1 MLEVRKVVN
10 KFFPDKLSFLVLTA
24 ACSVILISM
33 GLRQTFGLF
42 FSAFENSLGV
52 TRTEFGLAIGI
63 QMLFWG
69 MFAPIFGLLA
79 DKFGGNKAV
88 FLGFVIFGLGIFM
101 LYSGP
106 NTGIFFQLAL
116 GVLIGIA
123 LGATAIGVPVSEVGK
138 HFPNET
144 RTIATG
150 IVTAAASIG
159 YFLSPLL
166 TKYSLVNYDWE
177 QTLKYFMIFIVFGLI
192 TSLFLLPAK
201 SLINSSQAD
210 REQTFFSAI
219 KEAFSHKGYVLLVLG
234 FFVCGFQITLVGTHI
249 PGYMQERGM
258 SGWPATIILAL
269 IGFFNIFG
277 TLGMGYLGTKY
288 KKKNLLSILYSLRAV
303 SICVFI
309 FSPPSMINS
318 IIFGVTFGLLWLS
331 TVPPTNGIVAQIFGT
346 KYLSTLF
353 GIVFLCHQFGAF
365 AGAFLGGYFFDV
377 FGSYD
382 YAWYMAIALS
392 IFATAVH
399 YPIDEKKL
407 IRHTVAN

>member
-1 MLEVRKVVN
+1 MFKFIPN
-10 KFFPDKLSFLVLTA
+10 KLALIVLLS

-42 FSAFENSLGV
+42 FEVFENGLGV

-69 MFAPIFGLLA
+69 IFAPIFGVLA

-88 FLGFVIFGLGIFM
+88 FLGFLIFAFGIYM

-106 NTGIFFQLAL
+106 NTGIYFQLAL

-166 TKYSLVNYDWE
+166 TKYSLVQFDWE
-177 QTLKYFMIFIVFGLI
+177 NTLRYFLIFIAFGLVA
-192 TSLFLLPAK
+192 SLFLFPAK
-201 SLINSSQAD
+201 TVISSSQAD
-210 REQTFFSAI
+210 RDQKFISAL
-219 KEAFSHKGYVLLVLG
+219 KEAFSHRGYVLLVLG

-249 PGYMQERGM
+249 PGYMQDRGM
-258 SGWPATIILAL
+258 AGWSATIILAL

-288 KKKNLLSILYSLRAV
+288 KKKNLLCLLYALRAI
-303 SICVFI
+303 SICIFI
-309 FSPPSMINS
+309 FSPPSIFNS

-365 AGAFLGGYFFDV
+365 AGAFLGGYFYDV
-377 FGSYD
+377 YGSYD
-382 YAWYMAIALS
+382 YAWYMAISLS
-392 IFATAVH
+392 IFATIVH
-399 YPIDEKKL
+399 FPIDEKPIDRNLKT
-407 IRHTVAN
+407 I

>member
-1 MLEVRKVVN
+1 MMF
-10 KFFPDKLSFLVLTA
+10 KFVPNRLALITLIS
-24 ACSVILISM
+24 ACTIILISM

-42 FSAFENSLGV
+42 FEAFEEGIGC

-69 MFAPIFGLLA
+69 IFAPLFGIIA
-79 DKFGGNKAV
+79 DRFGGNRAV
-88 FLGFVIFGLGIFM
+88 FLGFIIFGLGIYM

-106 NTGIFFQLAL
+106 NTGIFFQISL
-116 GVLIGIA
+116 GVLVGIA

-138 HFPNET
+138 HFPNNT

-150 IVTAAASIG
+150 LVTAAASVG
-159 YFLSPLL
+159 YFLSPLF
-166 TKYSLVNYDWE
+166 TQYSLGEVGWV
-177 QTLKYFMIFIVFGLI
+177 QTLKYFMIFIGFGLI
-192 TSLFLLPAK
+192 ASLFLLK
-201 SLINSSQAD
+201 SKTMIESTQAD
-210 REQTFFSAI
+210 RDQSFISEI
-219 KEAFSHKGYVLLVLG
+219 KEAFAHKGYVLLVLG

-258 SGWPATIILAL
+258 EGWSATIILAL

-288 KKKNLLSILYSLRAV
+288 KKKNLLCILYTLRAV

-309 FSPPSMINS
+309 FSPPSLINS
-318 IIFGVTFGLLWLS
+318 IIFGITFGLLWLS

-365 AGAFLGGYFFDV
+365 AGAFLGGYFYDV
-377 FGSYD
+377 YGSYD

-399 YPIDEKKL
+399 FPIDERRLVRVDKS
-407 IRHTVAN
+407 I